1 MDIKKPNKIFTQVSD
16 VFTFGKYEGQTIGE
30 VIELDP
36 DYILWL
42 DEEGAADIAS
52 HLLERA
58 EENASFDDA
67 GDDWGNHN
75 YSSYDDD

>member
-1 MDIKKPNKIFTQVSD
+1 MGAKIFTQKSD

-30 VIELDP
+30 IIELDP

-42 DEEGAADIAS
+42 DEEGVADIAS
-52 HLLERA
+52 YLLELA
-58 EENASFDDA
+58 EENASFDDV

-75 YSSYDDD
+75 YSSYYDED

>member
-1 MDIKKPNKIFTQVSD
+1 MVAKQIFTQKSD
-16 VFTFGKYEGQTIGE
+16 VFTFGKYEGQSIGE
-30 VIELDP
+30 IIELDP

-52 HLLERA
+52 YLLELA
-58 EENASFDDA
+58 EENANFDGGD
-67 GDDWGNHN
+67 DDWGNHN